1 MSGECG
7 PKQALNEPWALR
19 GSRGPPEHLV
29 PHHAL
34 FLEQRPPPP
43 AVISCPLKCKLQKEA
58 RSWQQ
63 HLLTRSW
70 GSHRAGGD
78 GAGQDQPHRAQR
90 GSPPALCPGEKRIW
104 PGTKRGSLRF
114 HLPLWEVQSGLTKM
128 VISGIRI

>member
-1 MSGECG
+1 MSPEGVS
-7 PKQALNEPWALR
+7 
-19 GSRGPPEHLV
+19 GSPRTFGAPITLYFWNRD
-29 PHHAL
+29 L
-34 FLEQRPPPP
+34 PPP

-114 HLPLWEVQSGLTKM
+114 HLPLWEVQSGLAKM